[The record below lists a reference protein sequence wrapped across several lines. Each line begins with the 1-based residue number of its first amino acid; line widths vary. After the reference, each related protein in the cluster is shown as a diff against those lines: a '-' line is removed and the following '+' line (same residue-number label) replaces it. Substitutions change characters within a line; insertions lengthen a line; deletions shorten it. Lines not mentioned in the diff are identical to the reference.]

1 MDNLP
6 STPIGTLRLFAST
19 QTQID
24 VFSDS
29 IIQAVKEGEANPIEV
44 LIQIR
49 ALQKVS
55 ERVLKEINE
64 EILTEANKYPEKN
77 FEFMGAKIENAELGT
92 KYDYSMCGDTEYEML
107 DAQINSLKQRIK
119 EREEFLKSIKQDI
132 TLVDNFTGEIVTVRP
147 PTKKSTS
154 GLKVTIR

>member
-1 MDNLP
+1 MNQLP
-6 STPIGTLRLFAST
+6 ETPIGTLRLFAST

-29 IIQAVKEGEANPIEV
+29 IIQSVKEGEVNPIEV

-64 EILTEANKYPEKN
+64 NLLKESEKYSESS
-77 FEFMGAKIENAELGT
+77 FDFMGSKIEKAELGT
-92 KYDYSMCGDTEYEML
+92 KYDYSVCGDPTYERL
-107 DAQINSLKQRIK
+107 EVDAIKAQSDLK
-119 EREEFLKSIKQDI
+119 ERQEFLKALKKPLI
-132 TLVDNFTGEIVTVRP
+132 TVDELSGEVVTIHP
-147 PTKKSTS
+147 PAKKSTS
-154 GLKVTIR
+154 GLKVSIR

>member
-29 IIQAVKEGEANPIEV
+29 IIQSVKEGEVNPLEV

-55 ERVLKEINE
+55 DRVLKEINDNLLKE
-64 EILTEANKYPEKN
+64 SDKYSETS
-77 FEFMGAKIENAELGT
+77 FDFMGAKIEKAELGT
-92 KYDYSMCGDTEYEML
+92 KHDYAACGDTEYEMM
-107 DAQINSLKQRIK
+107 DAQMNSLKQRIK

-132 TLVDNFTGEIVTVRP
+132 TLVDQFTGEIVTVHP

-154 GLKVTIR
+154 GLKVTIK

>member
-1 MDNLP
+1 MSELP

-29 IIQAVKEGEANPIEV
+29 IIHAVKQGEANPLDV

-55 ERVLKEINE
+55 DRVLKEINDNL
-64 EILTEANKYPEKN
+64 LTEAGKYSESS
-77 FEFMGAKIENAELGT
+77 FDFMGAKVEKAELGT
-92 KYDYSMCGDTEYEML
+92 KYDYSVCGDPIHERLVYRSDMASE
-107 DAQINSLKQRIK
+107 KVK
-119 EREEFLKSIKQDI
+119 EREMFLKALKEPI
-132 TLVDNFTGEIVTVRP
+132 TIVDDESGEVCRISP
-147 PTKKSTS
+147 PIKKSTS
-154 GLKVTIR
+154 GLKISIR